1 MEADDLR
8 NARRVALQVLP
19 PALLAPE
26 LFDLFVRQV
35 RAVAQVGHPN
45 VVRLRS
51 IGREAGVAYLISD
64 LCVGESLPRYLAR
77 RGGRMR
83 IQELLAWSEQLA
95 CALAHLHE
103 RGIFHGE
110 LNPDALVID
119 AAGHLTL
126 TTFAVP
132 WRRADAIVIG
142 RPGYMAPE
150 QIAGE
155 PPSSAADQYAFAVM
169 CFEALT
175 GTHPFP
181 GTTADELLHAHVRQ
195 SRPLASSVSA
205 SVSAPVAAVIH
216 RAMAISPGSRFTN
229 VAALHSAL
237 VAAVR
242 QGSMPMEKVNTPPGE
257 VRAVDGKVL
266 VRVGGWVSA
275 VTADA
280 VEGSEDTVI
289 RNGLRAAE
297 PPEIAPEDATQN
309 IVIERAIEPT
319 NVTERPA
326 DPESET
332 VLLDLDEFRSE
343 LNADVQT

>member
-19 PALLAPE
+19 SALLAPE

-35 RAVAQVGHPN
+35 RAVAQVEHPN

-51 IGREAGVAYLISD
+51 IGREAGIAYLISD

-95 CALAHLHE
+95 CALAHLHD
-103 RGIFHGE
+103 RGIFHGD

-155 PPSSAADQYAFAVM
+155 PPSSATDQYAFAVM

-175 GTHPFP
+175 GAHPFA

-195 SRPLASSVSA
+195 PRPLASSVSA
-205 SVSAPVAAVIH
+205 SVSASVAAVIQ
-216 RAMAISPGSRFTN
+216 RAMAISPGARFTN
-229 VAALHSAL
+229 LTALHSAL
-237 VAAVR
+237 VAAAR
-242 QGSMPMEKVNTPPGE
+242 QGSMPMEKVNTPGE

-289 RNGLRAAE
+289 RASAGAVE

-309 IVIERAIEPT
+309 IVVERAIEPT

-343 LNADVQT
+343 LNADIQT